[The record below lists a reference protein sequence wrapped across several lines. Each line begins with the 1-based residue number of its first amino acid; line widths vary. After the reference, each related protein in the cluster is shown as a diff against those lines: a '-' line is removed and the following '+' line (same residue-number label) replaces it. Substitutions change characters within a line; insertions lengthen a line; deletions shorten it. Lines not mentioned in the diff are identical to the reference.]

1 MKHRIAG
8 ELMARVRCNLKFRIV
23 IFGSHFAPRSREV
36 AFGVEL
42 RALCEFLAR
51 GEAREERKPD
61 DGRKEDRKEGRKEG
75 EKSETISG
83 QRQILRKESK

>member
-8 ELMARVRCNLKFRIV
+8 ELMVRVRCNLKFRIV

-61 DGRKEDRKEGRKEG
+61 DGRKEGRKEG
-75 EKSETISG
+75 EKSETVSG